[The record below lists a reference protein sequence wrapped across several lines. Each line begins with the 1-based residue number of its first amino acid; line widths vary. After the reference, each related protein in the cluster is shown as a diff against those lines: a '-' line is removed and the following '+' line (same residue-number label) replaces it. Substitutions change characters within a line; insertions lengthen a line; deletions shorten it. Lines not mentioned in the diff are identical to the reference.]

1 MLPDGYTVMYKSPQ
15 SYEGSVTMTLAST
28 STVGEYS
35 GSSPTSLMDDES
47 PDPSEGTPGHS
58 SRVLPGLCSMSAM
71 TADPNSMENAAGTIN
86 TIKVALLTICFTAR
100 GAHISIWQGG
110 SGEGP
115 RLTNELNR
123 SRAKY
128 SRMRLRKFRV
138 RAYRCIHDS
147 GEITVGDLAAFVGR
161 NESGKTTILQALT
174 LLNRDEVV
182 SELDLCD
189 EMTEELKEEM
199 RLAEGEFE
207 LGAHETE
214 LLKEKFPGLPEIT
227 KIRLYRTNRDPKV
240 QYEFED
246 IAPGEERDAGLN
258 SWENFAVGIL
268 RFLDTIPNHL
278 RIQVDTG
285 FFEGPAPKNQE
296 AFDKKMAEFSNQFH
310 VIAIQEPRVIEEW
323 EKIYANPENQFSN
336 LLTGESEKLAL
347 QNFVSAELHPRFVY
361 FSDYKK
367 IYGNI
372 NLNEYLREE
381 KGERPSSI
389 EYIEEFDK
397 AETVRNLFYLAE
409 LDMNGL
415 DAVKESPSKC
425 IKLLNSASN
434 RLTSKLNPAWKG
446 DPIHVDLRYN
456 PGNIM
461 SVVISDVH
469 RDGTI
474 TNTGLL
480 NRRAEGFKWTFSFI
494 VNFAAETQRAELKE
508 AILLLD
514 EPARNLHPT
523 QQMGIS
529 DLLSDLAGSNQVLY
543 ATHSPFMI
551 FDYTPGNLLVVE
563 LDKRKHLSRIF
574 YDYWNADDKTLT
586 PILYGLS
593 RGQVESI
600 VDREIG
606 TNSRPIIIVETM
618 SDSMYLNAFD
628 RFLQDPN
635 ISMNPLNVV
644 AAHSKNSVL
653 PLAIFYR
660 NHGYKTFV
668 LLDNSEESKQISA
681 QLVSNEFSPVQT
693 IFFEREGKKLES
705 IEDYIMLED
714 YMHAVN
720 QTYEIKL
727 RNEGYSNLTP
737 KDVMEKPNPGTI
749 NKLRGIWADHSDD
762 DWGRFEREEITRYI
776 CEKITLE
783 QTEFLSDK
791 TKDQFRSLYRLIAER
806 IRQYQNVVTKPDLG
820 KFQRPR
826 IRDL

>member
-1 MLPDGYTVMYKSPQ
+1 
-15 SYEGSVTMTLAST
+15 
-28 STVGEYS
+28 
-35 GSSPTSLMDDES
+35 
-47 PDPSEGTPGHS
+47 
-58 SRVLPGLCSMSAM
+58 
-71 TADPNSMENAAGTIN
+71 
-86 TIKVALLTICFTAR
+86 
-100 GAHISIWQGG
+100 
-110 SGEGP
+110 
-115 RLTNELNR
+115 
-123 SRAKY
+123 
-128 SRMRLRKFRV
+128 MRLRKFRV

-174 LLNRDEVV
+174 LLNRDEEV
-182 SELDLCD
+182 SDLDLCD
-189 EMTEELKEEM
+189 EMSEDLKNEI
-199 RLAEGEFE
+199 RLAEGEFVLNQNE
-207 LGAHETE
+207 IEM
-214 LLKEKFPGLPEIT
+214 LKEKFPGLPEMK
-227 KIRLYRTNRDPKV
+227 KIRLFRTNRSPKV

-246 IAPGEERDAGLN
+246 IKLGEEDSRGLN
-258 SWENFAVGIL
+258 SWENFSKQIME
-268 RFLDTIPNHL
+268 FLDTIPNHL
-278 RIQVDTG
+278 RIQIDTS
-285 FFEGPAPKNQE
+285 FFEGRVPNSQE
-296 AFDKKMAEFSNQFH
+296 SFDRGMAEFSNQFH
-310 VIAIQEPRVIEEW
+310 VIAIQEPKVIEEW
-323 EKIYANPENQFSN
+323 EKIYESPDSQFSN
-336 LLTGESEKLAL
+336 LLSGKSEKTAL
-347 QNFVSAELHPRFVY
+347 ENFIESELHPRFVY

-381 KGERPSSI
+381 KGQRADSI

-409 LDMNGL
+409 LDMNEL
-415 DAVKESPSKC
+415 EEVKESPSKC
-425 IKLLNSASN
+425 IKLLNAASN

-469 RDGTI
+469 RDGTV

-529 DLLSDLAGSNQVLY
+529 DLLKNLAGSNQVLY

-628 RFLQDPN
+628 KFLQDPN

-644 AAHSKNSVL
+644 AAYNKNSVL

-660 NHGYKTFV
+660 NHGYRTFI

-681 QLVSNEFSPVQT
+681 QLVSNEFSPIQT
-693 IFFEREGKKLES
+693 IFFELEGKKLES
-705 IEDYIMLED
+705 IEDYIVLED
-714 YMHAVN
+714 YLHPVN

-727 RNEGYSNLTP
+727 RQEGFSNLTP
-737 KDVMEKPNPGTI
+737 EDVLSEDGKGNLEKLKN
-749 NKLRGIWADHSDD
+749 IWRDHNDD
-762 DWGRFEREEITRYI
+762 DWGEFENEDITRYI
-776 CEKITLE
+776 CEKIALE
-783 QTEFLSDK
+783 ETDFLSDK

-806 IRQYQNVVTKPDLG
+806 IRQYQNVNTKPNFD
-820 KFQRPR
+820 KFQKTKA
-826 IRDL
+826 

>member
-1 MLPDGYTVMYKSPQ
+1 
-15 SYEGSVTMTLAST
+15 
-28 STVGEYS
+28 
-35 GSSPTSLMDDES
+35 
-47 PDPSEGTPGHS
+47 
-58 SRVLPGLCSMSAM
+58 
-71 TADPNSMENAAGTIN
+71 
-86 TIKVALLTICFTAR
+86 
-100 GAHISIWQGG
+100 
-110 SGEGP
+110 
-115 RLTNELNR
+115 
-123 SRAKY
+123 
-128 SRMRLRKFRV
+128 MRLRKFRV

-174 LLNRDEVV
+174 LLNKDEEV

-189 EMTEELKEEM
+189 EMSEELKDEI
-199 RLAEGEFE
+199 RLAEGEFDLNQNEIE
-207 LGAHETE
+207 LVKA
-214 LLKEKFPGLPEIT
+214 KFANLSDIK
-227 KIRLYRTNRDPKV
+227 KIKLFRTNRSQRV
-240 QYEFED
+240 QYEFENMELSETKD
-246 IAPGEERDAGLN
+246 GEIN
-258 SWENFAVGIL
+258 SWENFSKQIMG
-268 RFLDTIPNHL
+268 FLDTIPNHL
-278 RIQVDTG
+278 RIQVDTR
-285 FFEGPAPKNQE
+285 FFEGSGPKNQE
-296 AFDKKMAEFSNQFH
+296 TFDSGMAEFSNQFH
-310 VIAIQEPRVIEEW
+310 VIAIQESKVIEEW
-323 EKIYANPENQFSN
+323 EKIYESPENQFSN
-336 LLTGESEKLAL
+336 MLSGESQKTAL
-347 QNFVSAELHPRFVY
+347 QNFIASQLHPRFVY

-381 KGERPSSI
+381 KGDRTASI

-409 LDMNGL
+409 LDIKEL
-415 DAVKESPSKC
+415 DEVKESPSKC
-425 IKLLNSASN
+425 IKLLNAASN

-469 RDGTI
+469 KDGTI

-529 DLLSDLAGSNQVLY
+529 DLLKNLAGSNQVLY

-593 RGQVESI
+593 RGQVESMT
-600 VDREIG
+600 DREIG
-606 TNSRPIIIVETM
+606 TNSRPMIIVETM
-618 SDSMYLNAFD
+618 SDAMYLNAFD
-628 RFLQDPN
+628 KFLQDPN
-635 ISMNPLNVV
+635 ISMNPLNVI
-644 AAHSKNSVL
+644 AAYNKNSVL

-668 LLDNSEESKQISA
+668 LLDNTEESKQISA
-681 QLVSNEFSPVQT
+681 QLVSNEFSSIQT
-693 IFFEREGKKLES
+693 IFFEREGKKIES
-705 IEDYIMLED
+705 IEDYIVIED
-714 YMHAVN
+714 YLHAVN

-727 RNEGYSNLTP
+727 RHEGYSNLTP
-737 KDVMEKPNPGTI
+737 QDVNLKESKGI
-749 NKLRGIWADHSDD
+749 LDKLRKIWEEHRED
-762 DWGRFEREEITRYI
+762 DWEEFDNEEITRYI
-776 CEKITLE
+776 CEKITLDE
-783 QTEFLSDK
+783 TDFLSDK

-806 IRQYQNVVTKPDLG
+806 IRQYQNVVTRSDLD
-820 KFQRPR
+820 KFQKAKA
-826 IRDL
+826 

>member
-1 MLPDGYTVMYKSPQ
+1 
-15 SYEGSVTMTLAST
+15 
-28 STVGEYS
+28 
-35 GSSPTSLMDDES
+35 
-47 PDPSEGTPGHS
+47 
-58 SRVLPGLCSMSAM
+58 
-71 TADPNSMENAAGTIN
+71 
-86 TIKVALLTICFTAR
+86 
-100 GAHISIWQGG
+100 
-110 SGEGP
+110 
-115 RLTNELNR
+115 
-123 SRAKY
+123 
-128 SRMRLRKFRV
+128 MRLRKFRV

-174 LLNRDEVV
+174 LLNKDERV

-189 EMTEELKEEM
+189 EMSEELKEEI

-207 LGAHETE
+207 LSGNETAM
-214 LLKEKFPGLPEIT
+214 LKEKFPNLPEIK
-227 KIRLYRTNRDPKV
+227 KIKLYRSNKKPEV
-240 QYEFED
+240 QYEFENIKISEKTD
-246 IAPGEERDAGLN
+246 GGLN
-258 SWENFAVGIL
+258 SWENFTKRIME
-268 RFLDTIPNHL
+268 FLDTIPNHL
-278 RIQVDTG
+278 RIQINTKFFEQPPPKNEVSFDTG
-285 FFEGPAPKNQE
+285 L
-296 AFDKKMAEFSNQFH
+296 AEFNNQFH
-310 VIAIQEPRVIEEW
+310 VVAMQDPKVIEAW
-323 EKIYANPENQFSN
+323 EKIFSLPENKFAN
-336 LLTGESEKLAL
+336 LLSGGSEKVAL
-347 QNFVSAELHPRFVY
+347 ENFIANQLHPRFVY

-381 KGERPSSI
+381 KRERGESI

-409 LDMNGL
+409 LNINEL
-415 DAVKESPSKC
+415 DDVKDSPSKC
-425 IKLLNSASN
+425 IKLLNTASN
-434 RLTSKLNPAWKG
+434 RLTKRLNPAWKG

-529 DLLSDLAGSNQVLY
+529 DLLKNLSGSNQVLY

-593 RGQVESI
+593 RGLVESI

-606 TNSRPIIIVETM
+606 TNSRPVIIVETM
-618 SDSMYLNAFD
+618 SDSMYLNSFD
-628 RFLQDPN
+628 KFLQDPN

-644 AAHSKNSVL
+644 AAFNKNAVL

-660 NHGYKTFV
+660 NHGYNTFI
-668 LLDNSEESKQISA
+668 LLDNTEESKQISS
-681 QLVSNEFSPVQT
+681 QLASNEFSPIQT
-693 IFFEREGKKLES
+693 IFFEKEGKTIES
-705 IEDYIMLED
+705 IEDYLVLED
-714 YMHAVN
+714 YLHAVN

-727 RNEGYSNLTP
+727 RHEGYSNLTADEVNG
-737 KDVMEKPNPGTI
+737 KKKKGVLENLRTI
-749 NKLRGIWADHSDD
+749 WEEHKED
-762 DWGRFEREEITRYI
+762 DWKEFDNEEITRYI
-776 CEKITLE
+776 CEKITLG
-783 QTEFLSDK
+783 QTDFLSDK
-791 TKDQFRSLYRLIAER
+791 TKDQFRSLYRMIAER
-806 IRQYQNVVTKPDLG
+806 IRQYQNAGIKTDLD
-820 KFQRPR
+820 KYQKAKK
-826 IRDL
+826 RD

>member
-1 MLPDGYTVMYKSPQ
+1 
-15 SYEGSVTMTLAST
+15 
-28 STVGEYS
+28 
-35 GSSPTSLMDDES
+35 
-47 PDPSEGTPGHS
+47 
-58 SRVLPGLCSMSAM
+58 
-71 TADPNSMENAAGTIN
+71 
-86 TIKVALLTICFTAR
+86 
-100 GAHISIWQGG
+100 
-110 SGEGP
+110 
-115 RLTNELNR
+115 
-123 SRAKY
+123 
-128 SRMRLRKFRV
+128 MRLRKFRV

-174 LLNRDEVV
+174 LLNRDERV

-189 EMTEELKEEM
+189 ELSEDLKGEI

-207 LGAHETE
+207 LSSNEIR
-214 LLKEKFPGLPEIT
+214 LLKQAFPGLPEMK
-227 KIRLYRTNRDPKV
+227 KIKLFRTNKKPKV

-246 IAPGEERDAGLN
+246 IQISEDKNRELN
-258 SWENFAVGIL
+258 SWENFSKQIL
-268 RFLDTIPNHL
+268 NFLDTIPNHL
-278 RIQVDTG
+278 RIQIDTKL
-285 FFEGPAPKNQE
+285 FEGPPPKNQE
-296 AFDKKMAEFSNQFH
+296 IFDSGMAEFSNQFH
-310 VIAIQEPRVIEEW
+310 VIAVQEPKVIEEW
-323 EKIYANPENQFSN
+323 EKIYESPENQFSK
-336 LLTGESEKLAL
+336 LLSGESEKSAL
-347 QNFVSAELHPRFVY
+347 ENFIAAELHPRFVY

-381 KGERPSSI
+381 KGERVGSI
-389 EYIEEFDK
+389 EFVEEFDK

-409 LDMNGL
+409 LDIKAL
-415 DAVKESPSKC
+415 DEVKGTPSKC
-425 IKLLNSASN
+425 IKLLNTASN
-434 RLTSKLNPAWKG
+434 RLTKKLNPAWKG

-469 RDGTI
+469 RDGTV

-523 QQMGIS
+523 QQRGIS
-529 DLLSDLAGSNQVLY
+529 DLLKNLAGSNQVLY

-563 LDKRKHLSRIF
+563 LDKRKHLSKIF

-593 RGQVESI
+593 RGLVESI

-606 TNSRPIIIVETM
+606 TNSRPVIIVETM
-618 SDSMYLNAFD
+618 SDAMYLNAFD
-628 RFLQDPN
+628 KFLQDPN

-644 AAHSKNSVL
+644 AAYNKNSVL

-660 NHGYKTFV
+660 NHGYRTFI

-681 QLVSNEFSPVQT
+681 QLVSNEFSPIQT
-693 IFFEREGKKLES
+693 IFFEREGKNLES
-705 IEDYIMLED
+705 IEDYIVLED
-714 YMHAVN
+714 YLHAVN
-720 QTYEIKL
+720 QTYEIRL
-727 RNEGYSNLTP
+727 RKEGYSNLTSR
-737 KDVMEKPNPGTI
+737 DVTSKEKKGALDNL
-749 NKLRGIWADHSDD
+749 KKIWEEHRDD
-762 DWGRFEREEITRYI
+762 DWGQFDNEEITRYI

-783 QTEFLSDK
+783 ETDFLSDK

-806 IRQYQNVVTKPDLG
+806 IRQYQNVITKSDLA
-820 KFQRPR
+820 KFQRAR
-826 IRDL
+826 V

>member
-1 MLPDGYTVMYKSPQ
+1 
-15 SYEGSVTMTLAST
+15 
-28 STVGEYS
+28 
-35 GSSPTSLMDDES
+35 
-47 PDPSEGTPGHS
+47 
-58 SRVLPGLCSMSAM
+58 
-71 TADPNSMENAAGTIN
+71 
-86 TIKVALLTICFTAR
+86 
-100 GAHISIWQGG
+100 
-110 SGEGP
+110 
-115 RLTNELNR
+115 
-123 SRAKY
+123 
-128 SRMRLRKFRV
+128 MRLRKFRV

-147 GEITVGDLAAFVGR
+147 GEITVGDLAAFIGR

-174 LLNRDEVV
+174 LLNKNEIV

-189 EMTEELKEEM
+189 EMNEELKSKM
-199 RLAEGEFE
+199 NLAEGDFD
-207 LGAHETE
+207 LSQHERSII
-214 LLKEKFPGLPEIT
+214 KEKFPNLPEIK
-227 KIRLYRTNRDPKV
+227 KIKLFRTNQDQKV

-246 IAPGEERDAGLN
+246 IEFGENDNGELN
-258 SWENFAVGIL
+258 SWEEFSKQIIG
-268 RFLDTIPNHL
+268 FLDTIPNHL
-278 RIQVDTG
+278 RIHVDTT
-285 FFEGPAPKNQE
+285 FFDQTIPKNQE
-296 AFDKKMAEFSNQFH
+296 AFDKGMAEFSNQFH
-310 VIAIQEPRVIEEW
+310 VIAVQESKVIEEW
-323 EKIYANPENQFSN
+323 EKIYEKPENQFSN
-336 LLTGESEKLAL
+336 LLSGNSQRTAL
-347 QNFVSAELHPRFVY
+347 QNFIASELHPRFVY

-372 NLNEYLREE
+372 NLNEYLKEE
-381 KGERPSSI
+381 NQERTKSI
-389 EYIEEFDK
+389 EFIEEFDK

-409 LDMNGL
+409 LDLKEL
-415 DAVKESPSKC
+415 DEVKTSPSKC
-425 IKLLNSASN
+425 IKLLNAASN
-434 RLTSKLNPAWKG
+434 RLTAKLNPTWKG

-469 RDGTI
+469 KDGTI

-529 DLLSDLAGSNQVLY
+529 DLLRNLAGSNQVLY

-551 FDYTPGNLLVVE
+551 FDYTPGSLLVVE

-606 TNSRPIIIVETM
+606 RNSRPIIIVETM

-628 RFLQDPN
+628 KFLQDPN
-635 ISMNPLNVV
+635 ISMNPLNVI
-644 AAHSKNSVL
+644 AAYNKNSVL

-660 NHGYKTFV
+660 NHGYRTFV
-668 LLDNSEESKQISA
+668 LLDNTEESKQISS
-681 QLVSNEFSPVQT
+681 QLTSNEFSSVQI

-705 IEDYIMLED
+705 IEDYIVLED
-714 YMHAVN
+714 YLHPVN

-727 RNEGYSNLTP
+727 RQEGFSNITP
-737 KDVMEKPNPGTI
+737 KDIESQDGNGNI
-749 NKLRGIWADHSDD
+749 EKLRRIWQEHRND
-762 DWGRFEREEITRYI
+762 DWGEFNNEEITRYI
-776 CEKITLE
+776 CEKFSLGETS
-783 QTEFLSDK
+783 FLSDK

-806 IRQYQNVVTKPDLG
+806 IRQYQNVTTRTDLD
-820 KFQRPR
+820 KFQKNKA
-826 IRDL
+826 